1 VTVRRRL
8 LLASLSTLA
17 LGLAVLVLLGNVLLR
32 QHVGDQTEALLRER
46 ASAQLAT
53 LRVDNGR
60 IQVQEAV
67 NDDALDQQAWV
78 LEGASVI
85 ERPATASP
93 KLDRLAVA
101 MGRRAQTQQR
111 DVGHDTVLR
120 VEPVRADDHGPV
132 VGSVVVAVSVASVER
147 LEQLV
152 LIGSLIVA
160 ALVMVAGVVAIRT
173 ALDGALRPVA
183 RMTAQAEAWG
193 ANDLDQ
199 RFGLG
204 PATDELT
211 SLAATLDRLLA
222 RIAASRRHEQ
232 RFAAEIAHELRTPVA
247 GIRGRA
253 ELALSSD
260 AGPDEREQGLASI
273 VDQTRRLTGTIDALL
288 AVARREI
295 DPAASSVDL
304 EQLARE
310 FEGTTIIAPQH
321 TPRAEGETDVVR
333 RVVAPLVDN
342 ARRHARER
350 VTLELSTTDAE
361 VHLTIRDDGPGVPA
375 HLGDRVFD
383 AGVREVAD
391 DSGAGLGLALARRLA
406 RSCGGD
412 VRLCNGP
419 GGCFVLALPIAPD

>member
-1 VTVRRRL
+1 
-8 LLASLSTLA
+8 
-17 LGLAVLVLLGNVLLR
+17 
-32 QHVGDQTEALLRER
+32 
-46 ASAQLAT
+46 
-53 LRVDNGR
+53 
-60 IQVQEAV
+60 
-67 NDDALDQQAWV
+67 
-78 LEGASVI
+78 
-85 ERPATASP
+85 
-93 KLDRLAVA
+93 
-101 MGRRAQTQQR
+101 
-111 DVGHDTVLR
+111 
-120 VEPVRADDHGPV
+120 
-132 VGSVVVAVSVASVER
+132 
-147 LEQLV
+147 
-152 LIGSLIVA
+152 
-160 ALVMVAGVVAIRT
+160 
-173 ALDGALRPVA
+173 
-183 RMTAQAEAWG
+183 
-193 ANDLDQ
+193 
-199 RFGLG
+199 
-204 PATDELT
+204 
-211 SLAATLDRLLA
+211 
-222 RIAASRRHEQ
+222 
-232 RFAAEIAHELRTPVA
+232 VA

-419 GGCFVLALPIAPD
+419 GGCFVLALPIAPDYPEPPARDRRALPLGR